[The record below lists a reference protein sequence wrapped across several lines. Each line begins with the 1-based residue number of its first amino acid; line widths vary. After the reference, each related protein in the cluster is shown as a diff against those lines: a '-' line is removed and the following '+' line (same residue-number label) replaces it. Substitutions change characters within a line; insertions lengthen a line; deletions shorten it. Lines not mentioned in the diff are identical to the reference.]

1 MGAHALYRN
10 GALYQVLRRWG
21 IPFSG
26 RPPKLRESASL
37 VARGCRFLFPVDAV
51 RLFLTQALSLPDKLQ
66 AAGLLRKLGSRSFAP
81 APELTVKQWLDQ
93 ESLRPNVRGLAEM
106 LIRLSTY
113 SNDMAALSAAAAVAQ
128 VQLGIHSGV
137 LYLDGGWETLIEG
150 LQAKAQAM
158 GVIIEAGQS
167 ADSVE
172 PGTILAIPPEEVER
186 LTGVTLPSRTPV
198 RAACLDLG
206 LQRLPKGSALFAMD
220 LHEPLYLSVHSAS
233 GRLAPEGSALVH
245 LIRYLQP
252 NETANREQLESF
264 ADLLLPGWRG
274 ETLIARFLP
283 NMIVSYALP
292 GPGGRAGVRV
302 PELLGVAM
310 AGDWVGERHMLADAA
325 AASALEAAEFVW
337 GKNALAA

>member
-1 MGAHALYRN
+1 
-10 GALYQVLRRWG
+10 
-21 IPFSG
+21 
-26 RPPKLRESASL
+26 
-37 VARGCRFLFPVDAV
+37 V

-172 PGTILAIPPEEVER
+172 PGTIWPYR
-186 LTGVTLPSRTPV
+186 RKKWNG
-198 RAACLDLG
+198 
-206 LQRLPKGSALFAMD
+206 
-220 LHEPLYLSVHSAS
+220 
-233 GRLAPEGSALVH
+233 
-245 LIRYLQP
+245 
-252 NETANREQLESF
+252 
-264 ADLLLPGWRG
+264 
-274 ETLIARFLP
+274 
-283 NMIVSYALP
+283 
-292 GPGGRAGVRV
+292 
-302 PELLGVAM
+302 
-310 AGDWVGERHMLADAA
+310 
-325 AASALEAAEFVW
+325 
-337 GKNALAA
+337 